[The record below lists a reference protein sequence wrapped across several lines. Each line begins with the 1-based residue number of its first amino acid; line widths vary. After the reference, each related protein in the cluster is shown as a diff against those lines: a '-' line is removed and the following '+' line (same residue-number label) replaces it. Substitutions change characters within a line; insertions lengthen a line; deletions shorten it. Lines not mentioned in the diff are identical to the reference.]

1 MVPPPR
7 PIVSNPTPQRPQR
20 PQLAAPPPWLS
31 LRCPLQPRGDI
42 GHGDA
47 SASPCRPVLC
57 IPPRDSLLE
66 RWAMFTSPLLCVD
79 TYLPG
84 NSSPG
89 PAMSDP
95 MTLGKSLRHLE
106 SLRVFSC
113 TISGFVVRTESQNI
127 PGD

>member
-1 MVPPPR
+1 MAVTSVPTVAEGR
-7 PIVSNPTPQRPQR
+7 HRPQGM
-20 PQLAAPPPWLS
+20 PAPHPASLS
-31 LRCPLQPRGDI
+31 SIFHPGT
-42 GHGDA
+42 A
-47 SASPCRPVLC
+47 SWSAGPC
-57 IPPRDSLLE
+57 LL
-66 RWAMFTSPLLCVD
+66 TSPLLCVD

-84 NSSPG
+84 NSSRG

-95 MTLGKSLRHLE
+95 MTLGKSLCHLE